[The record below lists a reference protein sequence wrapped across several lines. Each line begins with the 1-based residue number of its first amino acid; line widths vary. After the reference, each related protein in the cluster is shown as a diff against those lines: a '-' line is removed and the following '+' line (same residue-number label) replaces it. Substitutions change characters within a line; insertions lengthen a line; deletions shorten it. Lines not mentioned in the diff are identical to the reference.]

1 MTDGSGDILQE
12 AKEIFEDKKDTVIV
26 SSVGVDLDES
36 DNEKKNS
43 GVSVVDLDREKTL
56 IRIKELTKTN
66 WEQDGSIEPVTLFLY
81 DVVQDLTPER
91 AIQILRDVYEEHY
104 DDVNFPA
111 EDLEYVRILSQGYEH
126 FQGDVESYNLDVKI
140 MAALIDS
147 HSPYPEVR
155 AVCDPF
161 DDPTIPVE
169 TFRVYVLGIVW
180 VGIGAFVNEFFQQR
194 QPSLTISSTAIQLLL
209 YPCGKIWAK
218 IFPDWG
224 FTFRGKRV
232 SLNPGPWT
240 NKEQM
245 LATLMVNIGATSLN
259 FAAYIMVMRLEIFF
273 NLKWVTFGFMFVMN
287 LSSLFFGF
295 GLAGIMRRWVIYPV
309 KTVWPTVLPTLAL
322 NRALLVPEAPSNIHG
337 WTISRYKF
345 FFVVLIASFLYFF
358 VPDYLFKALSF
369 FNWMT
374 WIKPDNKSLAIIT
387 GSYGGLGFNPIAT
400 FDWSVINYS
409 VPLTVP
415 FFSIVNRYIGM
426 MIAALVMIPLYWKN
440 YKWTAYLPINSANLY
455 DNLGKTYNTSRI
467 SSNLVLDEEAYKNY
481 SPPYISI
488 GNLMLNGS
496 LFALYVL
503 AFTYVLLTEHR
514 LLWKAAKSFWYTL
527 RHPGSTTMESFNDP
541 HTRMMRKYS
550 EVPDWWYIVVLV
562 LSFVFGVIAVA
573 HWPTDTP
580 VWSIVVIVLLS
591 IAMLLPSTLVY
602 SITGYELNV
611 YYFAVIIT
619 GYMCPGN
626 GMANMLCR
634 LYGNNI
640 DVQGE
645 SFISDQ
651 KMGHYVKLP
660 PRAVFRAQMV
670 AVFIQC
676 CITIGVTQFSMT
688 SIKDFCSLTQVD
700 KFTCA
705 FPHQLYSQTIMY
717 GIVGPQRMFFSLYPA
732 LKYCFLI
739 GFLLALPAFAL
750 KIYFPKVM
758 MYANP
763 ILLVNGF
770 SRWGNTYNL
779 TYYTPG
785 LIAGYVFNRYI
796 KSRYIRW
803 WTKYN
808 YVLTS
813 ALSAGIA
820 FGGIIIFLTLQ
831 YTGTSVKWWG
841 NTVYAAGLDY
851 SKTATL
857 LTPPPE
863 GFGLKIGEFE

>member
-1 MTDGSGDILQE
+1 MSDESSSDILE
-12 AKEIFEDKKDTVIV
+12 DAKEIYQVDSDDYSDDKKEREV
-26 SSVGVDLDES
+26 SI
-36 DNEKKNS
+36 
-43 GVSVVDLDREKTL
+43 VDLDREKTL
-56 IRIKELTKTN
+56 VRIKELTKTY

-81 DVVQDLTPER
+81 KAFQEMTVER
-91 AIQILRDVYEEHY
+91 AVEILRETYKEHF
-104 DDVNFPA
+104 DDVNYPPD
-111 EDLEYVRILSQGYEH
+111 DLEYVRILSLGYEE
-126 FQGDVESYNLDVKI
+126 FQGDEETFNLDAKI
-140 MAALIDS
+140 MAVLIDS

-180 VGIGAFVNEFFQQR
+180 VAIGSFVNEFFQQR
-194 QPSLTISSTAIQLLL
+194 QPHLTISSTAIQLLL
-209 YPCGKIWAK
+209 YPCGKLWAK
-218 IFPDWG
+218 VMPDWG
-224 FTFRGKRV
+224 FTIRGKRI

-245 LATLMVNIGATSLN
+245 LSTLMVNIGATTLN
-259 FAAYIMVMRLEIFF
+259 LASYVIVMRLEMFF

-295 GLAGIMRRWVIYPV
+295 GLAGIMRRFVIYPV

-322 NRALLVPEAPSNIHG
+322 NRALLVPEIRANIHG
-337 WTISRYKF
+337 WTITKYKF
-345 FFVVLIASFLYFF
+345 FFIVLISSFLYFF

-374 WIKPDNKSLAIIT
+374 WISPKNKNLAIIT
-387 GSYGGLGFNPIAT
+387 GSYLGLGFNPIAT

-415 FFSIVNRYIGM
+415 FFSIVNRYCGMLLSAFVIIG
-426 MIAALVMIPLYWKN
+426 LYWKN
-440 YKWTAYLPINSANLY
+440 YKWTAYMPINSANLY
-455 DNLGKTYNTSRI
+455 DSFGKTYNTSRV
-467 SSNLVLDEEAYKNY
+467 SSNLVLDEEAYRNY
-481 SPPYISI
+481 SPPYISA
-488 GNLMLNGS
+488 GNLILNGG
-496 LFALYVL
+496 LFTLYVF
-503 AFTYVLLTEHR
+503 AFTYVVLTEHR
-514 LLWKAAKSFWYTL
+514 LLWKAAKSFWYAL
-527 RHPGSTTMESFNDP
+527 RHPRSTTMQDFHDP
-541 HTRMMRKYS
+541 HTRMMRKYK
-550 EVPDWWYIVVLV
+550 EVPDWWYLTVLV
-562 LSFVFGVIAVA
+562 LSFVFGVVAVT
-573 HWPTDTP
+573 HWPTGTP
-580 VWSIVVIVLLS
+580 VWAILVIVLLS

-602 SITGYELNV
+602 SVTGYELNV

-619 GYMCPGN
+619 GYMCKGN
-626 GMANMLCR
+626 GMANMICR

-676 CITIGVTQFSMT
+676 CVTIGVVQFSMT
-688 SIKDFCSLTQVD
+688 SIDNFCSLTQVD
-700 KFTCA
+700 KFTCT

-717 GIVGPQRMFFSLYPA
+717 GIVGPQRMFFSLYPV

-739 GFLLALPAFAL
+739 GFVLAIPVFAL
-750 KIYFPKVM
+750 KIYFPRVL
-758 MYANP
+758 MYAHP
-763 ILLVNGF
+763 ILIVNGF
-770 SRWGNTYNL
+770 SRWGSTYNL

-785 LIAGYVFNRYI
+785 IIAGFFFNKYI
-796 KSRYIRW
+796 KTRYIRW

-813 ALSAGIA
+813 GLSAGVA

-831 YTGTSVKWWG
+831 YTGTSLKWWG
-841 NTVYAAGLDY
+841 NEVYSAGVDY
-851 SKTATL
+851 AKTATL
-857 LTPPPE
+857 LDPPE
-863 GFGLKIGEFE
+863 GGFGLKIGEFQ